1 MKIFISSLITG
12 MEAIRAAAKEAVEEL
27 GHQPVMAEQFVA
39 SPNSP
44 QVACLQGLRQSGL
57 VILILGEHYGATQ
70 PSGLSATH
78 EEYREARDRYPVIAF
93 VQEGVDRDPEEKQFV
108 TEVQAWASGLFR
120 GGFTK
125 PEQLKAM
132 ITRAVHEW
140 EIANAAGPL
149 DANEMLTR
157 ALGLLPKSERDRGS
171 YQQGMQL
178 VVSIAAG
185 PAQTIIRPAD
195 IERPEFGDQLAQLA
209 LFGKAKIFDLGKPT
223 TNRIEDHAL
232 VLTQGK
238 GSEFMIDPMGGMRFT
253 LAMDRQGHGPIVIE
267 EHVQQHLAS
276 ALAFGAALLD
286 QIDPTQ
292 RLTHIVIAATLNA
305 RDSIVWRT
313 QREQDASPASY
324 NMGFGQ
330 PERKPVHLSPPQRPR
345 AVLHHEATQLV
356 EDFTTLLRRA
366 WKPIR

>member
-1 MKIFISSLITG
+1 MKIFISSLING
-12 MEAIRAAAKEAVEEL
+12 MEPIRAAAKEAIEQL
-27 GHQPVMAEQFVA
+27 GHQSVMAEQFIA

-78 EEYREARDRYPVIAF
+78 EEYREARDRCPVIAF
-93 VQEGVDRDPEEKQFV
+93 VQEGIDRDEQEKQFM

-157 ALGLLPKSERDRGS
+157 ALGLLPKSERDRGF
-171 YQQGMQL
+171 QEGRQL

-195 IERPEFGDQLAQLA
+195 IERQEFGDQLAQLA
-209 LFGKAKIFDLGKPT
+209 LFGKAKIFDMGKPT
-223 TNRIEDHAL
+223 TNHIEDHAL
-232 VLTQGK
+232 VLTQSK
-238 GSEFMIDPMGGMRFT
+238 GSEFVIDPMGGMRFT

-267 EHVQQHLAS
+267 ENVQQHLAS
-276 ALAFGAALLD
+276 ALAFGAAVLD
-286 QIDPTQ
+286 QVDPTQ

-305 RDSIVWRT
+305 GDSVVWRT
-313 QREQDASPASY
+313 QREQDASPTSY
-324 NMGFGQ
+324 SMGFGQ

-345 AVLHHEATQLV
+345 AVLHHDATQLV

-366 WKPIR
+366 WKPNR